1 MLQLFACAHKLQTV
15 RRRIGSRNIWIL
27 FGVASKRNTLTLL
40 VCSSIWMPKD
50 IRHTMCDVRSR
61 HFFSVILHSAQTK
74 KKKNGSNNTF
84 FAKCSWLARA
94 IQRSAAPRRKNEKRR
109 SNNCVSRRKKNSLYA
124 DEFLRI
130 SAGTAYSGKVPCC
143 ISKNMLT
150 IFPNGDRLFHSTRC
164 PFDWRQTRD
173 AMTA

>member
-1 MLQLFACAHKLQTV
+1 MLINYKQFADVSVLGIFEFYSVLQANAIHSHFLCAV
-15 RRRIGSRNIWIL
+15 R
-27 FGVASKRNTLTLL
+27 FECQKTY
-40 VCSSIWMPKD
+40 D
-50 IRHTMCDVRSR
+50 IRCATFVVDI
-61 HFFSVILHSAQTK
+61 FFLLSSTQHRPK